1 VEIQFSNPSSSMVVR
16 DCPFNRN
23 EVASIRI
30 EDMEGNS
37 TAVWLSKDQASQL
50 AEALIAMVLVK
61 KSMD

>member
-1 VEIQFSNPSSSMVVR
+1 MVVR